1 MQLFLA
7 RRKNPA
13 TFISVGQ
20 NSAPPQKE
28 IPKKILLCAPS
39 NAAIDEITFR
49 LKEGASG
56 AGQRN
61 ISIKVVRVGNPKSM
75 NASVKDVSLDYLTE
89 QKLNS
94 NSDGKNSAKDAGSEM
109 SRLRTELESAKKL
122 RQQKEEEMSRIRDN
136 TAKTMALDV
145 EIQGLRQKV
154 RGLATQLDKLRDQQ
168 KGNQRTMDALSRRCR
183 AEVLQEA
190 DVICTTLAGSGHE
203 MLEPFDFEMVIIDE
217 AAQAI
222 ELSSL
227 IPLKYR
233 CNRCVMVGGE
243 KPNHRCLYLIDT
255 RQRSTTAPPYG
266 HIARGKCSIYRL
278 EHV

>member
-1 MQLFLA
+1 V
-7 RRKNPA
+7 
-13 TFISVGQ
+13 TFIGIGQ

-49 LKEGASG
+49 LKEGVSG
-56 AGQRN
+56 AGQR
-61 ISIKVVRVGNPKSM
+61 STPIKVVRVGNPKAM
-75 NASVKDVSLDYLTE
+75 NSSVKDVSLDSLTE

-94 NSDGKNSAKDAGSEM
+94 NSDAKAATKDSSSEM
-109 SRLRTELESAKKL
+109 SRLRSELEAAKRL
-122 RQQKEEEMSRIRDN
+122 RQQKEEELNNIRDN
-136 TAKTMALDV
+136 TAKTMSLDT
-145 EIQGLRQKV
+145 EIQALRQKV
-154 RGLATQLDKLRDQQ
+154 RGLANTLDKLRDQQ
-168 KGNQRTMDALSRRCR
+168 KGNYRTMDALSRRCR

-190 DVICTTLAGSGHE
+190 DVICATLAGSGHE
-203 MLEPFDFEMVIIDE
+203 ALESLEFEMVIIDE

-243 KPNHRCLYLIDT
+243 FH
-255 RQRSTTAPPYG
+255 
-266 HIARGKCSIYRL
+266 
-278 EHV
+278 